1 VLGADSMGAATGDA
15 MVGSGARMSPVAAR
29 GGGGRGKASEW
40 FFFCNL
46 VHLVLANRFPS
57 CLYLRLAL

>member
-1 VLGADSMGAATGDA
+1 VLGADSMGAATEDA

-29 GGGGRGKASEW
+29 GRGEERQVSG
-40 FFFCNL
+40 FFCNL